1 MTRCRNPIKFTAEAR
16 RKQRQAL
23 RKAVRGSQVN
33 YPLLTGLGLDS
44 FGVMGVNEK
53 LMSMDENQAIIEPR
67 KGKRE
72 EFLPSR
78 AILAFTPQDLE
89 LFRRHAPHLR
99 QRPQRMY
106 LSNLFVGSYEGV
118 PLVLAGPMLG
128 APQTVLVLEKLIA
141 LGVTEVI
148 GAGWCGSLQADVR
161 IGDLVLPTGAFS
173 EEGTSSHYPIA
184 GSRPGPSREHFR
196 ALGKALTERGVTV
209 HEGLVWSTDAPFRET
224 VGKVLKYQEAG
235 ALAVDMEISALYT
248 VAAFRSILAAAV
260 LVVSDDLSSLAW
272 VHGFRE
278 PDFGRAREV
287 MIESVMRAVSLEEMG
302 RG

>member
-1 MTRCRNPIKFTAEAR
+1 M
-16 RKQRQAL
+16 
-23 RKAVRGSQVN
+23 
-33 YPLLTGLGLDS
+33 
-44 FGVMGVNEK
+44 MGVGEK

-67 KGKRE
+67 QGKRE
-72 EFLPSR
+72 ESLPSR

-89 LFRRHAPHLR
+89 LFRRHAPLLR

-173 EEGTSSHYPIA
+173 EEGTSSHYPVA
-184 GSRPGPSREHFR
+184 EFSPRPLARTFRGAWESLDRARGDGSRWAGVEHGCSF
-196 ALGKALTERGVTV
+196 
-209 HEGLVWSTDAPFRET
+209 S
-224 VGKVLKYQEAG
+224 
-235 ALAVDMEISALYT
+235 
-248 VAAFRSILAAAV
+248 
-260 LVVSDDLSSLAW
+260 
-272 VHGFRE
+272 
-278 PDFGRAREV
+278 
-287 MIESVMRAVSLEEMG
+287 
-302 RG
+302 